1 MVEYLLVIEKYFTD
15 GMIVRELCSVVII
28 MSDNI
33 AVNLFLI
40 TIGGSKELIVFL
52 YNMGDY
58 VIRFDRWESELNEV
72 ILNDERDITMFVVMV
87 ITLRKLLIGELFILV
102 FR

>member
-33 AVNLFLI
+33 VVNLFLI

-58 VIRFDRWESELNEV
+58 VICFDCWELELNEV
-72 ILNDERDITMFVVMV
+72 ILNDECDITMFVVMV
-87 ITLRKLLIGELFILV
+87 IMLCKLLIGELFILV